1 MLPAA
6 AVPLRAEVEAGGDRT
21 RQAIL
26 LYEIGYIV
34 ERDASH
40 DAQAVREYLGAYNQ
54 DPSFRPP
61 LFALLRLFERRRSF
75 KNLARLY
82 EAELKS
88 ATSGQERASAI
99 IDRAALLSDHL
110 DQPEQ
115 EVSLLEQ
122 ACDEDGE
129 STAAPLM
136 LEWRA
141 RLNGDLESIRAALQL
156 RAGRTKDTVLKGL
169 LLVEL
174 AAAREDAG
182 DLDGALETLRAAA
195 RLPVDRARFLAA
207 LEQTARRHQR
217 FPELVAALEG
227 QAALRGAETD
237 EPSGLAA
244 AGLWLEAAR
253 LRLVQL
259 GDAEGA
265 RVTLEKALA
274 VAPDDVALLREHM
287 LACEAAG
294 DAAAAAEGAARVLDR
309 GVENRHAAPFYF
321 RLAEAAQMQGD
332 AAQAVARLR
341 RAAEVAPESVAIRA
355 TLEDVAL
362 GGGDLGPVLT
372 DLDEQGDSLLA
383 RGEGAAAAVC
393 FLRAAAWARDVG
405 RSQAHAEALYDRAL
419 AAGADRV
426 LVLRE
431 RLIATSELGDLAG
444 GTGIQAIVDG
454 ALALARETGVDPVE
468 ASTCLRVAYHA
479 ALATPYED
487 PTRVARIRSVLEVAI
502 EHPRARSEW
511 AADAARLFAAGRV
524 VGGEGAPSAAVDVGL
539 LVRAH
544 QVLASDAESPDLAAA
559 HLCAAARASVR
570 GGQEDQAIELLKAA
584 VGKVPSQRYAIT
596 LLEEIYRRRG
606 DADAVVRIL
615 RDAASG
621 DASGRAMVGQLLS
634 AGAAAESAGDPALA
648 TSTYREAHERDP
660 DAEGPL
666 NALRRVAERSGD
678 GARRIEAI
686 SLLAAREARLMDG
699 QGVAPTPVA
708 SLELGEH
715 ALLTGASA
723 DGIVPLRRALSSEPT
738 RVSAAL
744 ALALGSDARA
754 RLAGVRGLVE
764 PTGAAALVLR
774 DQLTLASTLRA
785 ETGSEEPDVDVLASA
800 DDAMDAAD
808 ALLAHDPGER
818 VALLDRLQASKVGSV
833 ERATALFEIA
843 DATDDDALAAELT
856 LAGMRACAAVAL
868 AGEEAEDATLRAA
881 EIADRAPESFDAAL
895 AYAEAFGDVDDA
907 GERAEALS
915 RFLPLLGK
923 VGLSH
928 AEQTSLRLE
937 HARALVDA
945 VRGDEVIETLSELAE
960 DRDDLAAFETLRVAA
975 RDAGAHRMVV
985 LACDRLAEV
994 VEGELR
1000 AQLLEEAAAVLMD
1013 YLEVDEEAEPRLRA
1027 ALAED
1032 PRRPIAYAR
1041 LHDVLS
1047 DRGDDAALLALLV
1060 ARIDVTDDPDALAP
1074 LFYEEARLRRALGE
1088 RDEALGALDN
1098 LFMLEAEHVGGLALL
1113 VEIHVQLESWQEAV
1127 DALRRLAEAADVP
1140 AAQRRIARL
1149 GAADFL
1155 EKRLQKPDEAILEL
1169 KAIEALGLGD
1179 RNLYERMAAISERA
1193 GDDDASVASLEKGA
1207 EAATDRGERASL
1219 HRRRAQLHERR
1230 GEQPRAAAAYRD
1242 ALAAAPLDV
1251 AAADSLGRLVAL
1263 EERRGIGTKLEEAAR
1278 AALSA
1283 DPSEP
1288 SLLRALR
1295 SAALLKSDP
1304 ELERTVLVALVA
1316 ARMAEGG
1323 EERGGVPVVLPMRDG
1338 ATLSDAALA
1347 AVRLDTQLDGA
1358 DVRAVLELAELAT
1371 EVLLELDR
1379 LDPSSFGVG
1388 RAELIRGGAASSAT
1402 DLVALATVLGAAPAE
1417 LYVGGRDPAGSFG
1430 LSYRGKPLWVFGASA
1445 HETPV
1450 RSRFLTAQ
1458 LALGLRLGVSPI
1470 VQRIVREGPDAAIDA
1485 LLATA
1490 AAAGAPMEAGR
1501 GRAGVEAMSARLAKV
1516 VGRRTRR
1523 AAPEVVAKLGDGR
1536 AAAAYVRGLR
1546 ATLLRVGA
1554 LTSGDLGL
1562 ALDAVGGSGV
1572 ARTER
1577 STRENAEAR
1586 ELLRFWISPAAA
1598 TFRTELTGR

>member
-1 MLPAA
+1 
-6 AVPLRAEVEAGGDRT
+6 VPLRAEVEAGGDRT

-26 LYEIGYIV
+26 LYEIGHIV
-34 ERDASH
+34 ERDASN

-54 DPSFRPP
+54 DPTFRPP

-110 DQPEQ
+110 GQPEQ

-141 RLNGDLESIRAALQL
+141 RLTGDLESIRAALQL
-156 RAGRTKDTVLKGL
+156 RAGRTKDTILKGL

-174 AAAREDAG
+174 AAAREESG

-195 RLPVDRARFLAA
+195 RLPVDRARFLSA

-227 QAALRGAETD
+227 RAALRAADGEAAD
-237 EPSGLAA
+237 GPKLAA
-244 AGLWLEAAR
+244 GAWLEAAR

-265 RVTLEKALA
+265 RTTLEKALA

-332 AAQAVARLR
+332 GAQAVARLR

-383 RGEGAAAAVC
+383 RGESAAAAVC
-393 FLRAAAWARDVG
+393 FLRAATWARDVG

-419 AAGADRV
+419 AAGADRI

-431 RLIATSELGDLAG
+431 RLIATAELGDLAG

-454 ALALARETGVDPVE
+454 ALALARESGVEPVE
-468 ASTCLRVAYHA
+468 ASTCLRTAYHA
-479 ALATPYED
+479 ALSTPYED
-487 PTRVARIRSVLEVAI
+487 ATRVPRIRSVLEVAI
-502 EHPRARSEW
+502 EHPHARSEW
-511 AADAARLFAAGRV
+511 AADASRLFAAGRV
-524 VGGEGAPSAAVDVGL
+524 TGGEGAPSGAEDVSL

-544 QVLASDAESPDLAAA
+544 QVLATDAESPDLAAA

-584 VGKVPSQRYAIT
+584 VTKVPSQRYAIT

-615 RDAASG
+615 REAASE
-621 DASGRAMVGQLLS
+621 DASGRAMVTQLLS
-634 AGAAAESAGDPALA
+634 AGAAAESAGDRALA
-648 TSTYREAHERDP
+648 ISTYREAHERDR

-666 NALRRVAERSGD
+666 NALRRVAERAGD
-678 GARRIEAI
+678 GALRIEAI
-686 SLLAAREARLMDG
+686 GLLASREARLMEGDG
-699 QGVAPTPVA
+699 PAPSPVA
-708 SLELGEH
+708 SLDLGEH
-715 ALLTGASA
+715 ALLKGASA
-723 DGIVPLRRALSSEPT
+723 EGVPALRRALSVETT

-785 ETGSEEPDVDVLASA
+785 EVGESAEADADVLASSE
-800 DDAMDAAD
+800 DAMDAAD
-808 ALLAHDPGER
+808 ALLAYDAGDR
-818 VALLDRLQASKVGSV
+818 VALFDRLQATTVGTTA
-833 ERATALFEIA
+833 RADALFALA
-843 DATDDDALAAELT
+843 DATDDAALAAELT
-856 LAGMRACAAVAL
+856 LAGMRASAAVAL
-868 AGEEAEDATLRAA
+868 AGGEAEDATLRAA

-960 DRDDLAAFETLRVAA
+960 DPDDLAAFETLRVAA

-994 VEGELR
+994 VTGELR
-1000 AQLLEEAAAVLMD
+1000 AQLLEEAASVLMD
-1013 YLEVDEEAEPRLRA
+1013 YLEVDAEAEPRLRA

-1041 LHDVLS
+1041 LHDVLA
-1047 DRGDDAALLALLV
+1047 DRGDDAGLLTLLV
-1060 ARIDVTDDPDALAP
+1060 ARIDVTDDPDALGP

-1088 RDEALGALDN
+1088 RDDALGALDN
-1098 LFMLEAEHVGGLALL
+1098 LFMLEPEHVGGLALL

-1155 EKRLQKPDEAILEL
+1155 EKRLQKPDEAIAEL
-1169 KAIEALGLGD
+1169 QAIEALGLGD

-1193 GDDDASVASLEKGA
+1193 GNDGASVAALRKGA
-1207 EAATDRGERASL
+1207 EAAADRGERASL

-1230 GEQPRAAAAYRD
+1230 GEQQEAAAAYRD

-1251 AAADSLGRLVAL
+1251 AAADALGRLVAL
-1263 EERRGIGTKLEEAAR
+1263 DERKSVGAKLEEAAR

-1295 SAALLKSDP
+1295 SAAQLKGEP
-1304 ELERTVLVALVA
+1304 ELERIVLVALVA

-1323 EERGGVPVVLPMRDG
+1323 EERGGVPVVLPLRDG
-1338 ATLSDAALA
+1338 ATLSDATLG
-1347 AVRLDTQLDGA
+1347 AVRLDLLLDGA
-1358 DVRAVLELAELAT
+1358 DSKAVLELVDLAT
-1371 EVLLELDR
+1371 EALLELDR
-1379 LDPSSFGVG
+1379 LEPSSFGVG
-1388 RAELIRGGAASSAT
+1388 RAELIRGGAASSAG
-1402 DLVALATVLGAAPAE
+1402 DLVSLATVLGAAPAE

-1430 LSYRGKPLWVFGASA
+1430 LAYRGKPLWVFGASA

-1450 RSRFLTAQ
+1450 RSRFVTAQ
-1458 LALGLRLGVSPI
+1458 LALGVRLGVSPI
-1470 VQRIVREGPDAAIDA
+1470 AQRIVREGPDAAIDA
-1485 LLATA
+1485 LLATV
-1490 AAAGAPMEAGR
+1490 AAAGAPLEAGR
-1501 GRAGVEAMSARLAKV
+1501 GRAGVDAMTARLAKV
-1516 VGRRTRR
+1516 VGRRARR

-1536 AAAAYVRGLR
+1536 AVAAYVRGLR

-1598 TFRTELTGR
+1598 SLRTELSGR